1 MAAARPLTRGER
13 VCAFI
18 EKYCRVP
25 EGTLL
30 GQPMRLL
37 PFQRKFILAVYDNP
51 VGTRKAILSIGRKN
65 GKTGLIAALLLAHI
79 AGPEA
84 VQNSQIR
91 SGGRSREQ
99 AALVFKLAVK
109 MVNFSTDL
117 QRLIRVVPTSKILVG
132 LARNVEYQ
140 AISAEGKTAHGL
152 SPIVAILDEV
162 GQVRGPHD
170 DFVDAITTAQ
180 GAYENPLLF
189 VISTQAPND
198 SDLLSIWIDDAK
210 KSKDPRIVCHV
221 YAAPED
227 CSLMDRR
234 AWREANPAMGVFRS
248 EQDIADQALEAS
260 RMPSSEGKFRNL
272 TLNQRVEVAAP
283 LISRGTWIANS
294 FEPDLSAFETEQVFC
309 GLDLSK
315 RTDLTAF
322 VRIAFKG
329 GRWHVL
335 PIFWTPEQGL
345 EERSK
350 RDRQPYADW
359 AKQGLIRTTPGAS
372 VDYDVVAREIA
383 DELRGC
389 DCPGIAFDRWRMD
402 IMKKAMEEI
411 SLEVP
416 LVEWGQGFKDMSP
429 AIDELETEL
438 LNDRVSHGNNPV
450 LTMCAANAVAKMD
463 EAGGRKLDKL
473 KATGRMD
480 GISALT
486 MAMGLARRFRT
497 DDVDITDFLNN
508 PVSG

>member
-1 MAAARPLTRGER
+1 MTRGER

-18 EKYCRVP
+18 ERYCRVP

-37 PFQRKFILAVYDNP
+37 PFQRRFILAVYDNP
-51 VGTRKAILSIGRKN
+51 HGTRKAILSIGRKN

-91 SGGRSREQ
+91 SGGQSRDQ

-109 MVNFSTDL
+109 MINLSPDL
-117 QRLIRVVPTSKILVG
+117 QRLIRIVPTTKILIG
-132 LARNVEYQ
+132 LALNVEYQ

-152 SPIVAILDEV
+152 SPIVGILDEV
-162 GQVRGPHD
+162 GQVRGPRD
-170 DFVDAITTAQ
+170 DFIDAITTAQ
-180 GAYENPLLF
+180 GAYENPLLL

-198 SDLLSIWIDDAK
+198 ADLLSLWIDDAL

-227 CSLMDRR
+227 CGLMDKR
-234 AWREANPAMGVFRS
+234 AWGEANPAMGVFRS

-260 RMPSSEGKFRNL
+260 RMPSAESKFRNL
-272 TLNQRVEVAAP
+272 TLNQRCEVASP
-283 LISRGTWIANS
+283 LISRGVWLANS
-294 FEPDLSAFETEQVFC
+294 FEPDMTAFETEQVFC

-322 VRIAFKG
+322 VRIAFKND
-329 GRWHVL
+329 RWHVL
-335 PIFWTPEQGL
+335 ATFWTPEQGIV
-345 EERSK
+345 ERSK
-350 RDRQPYADW
+350 RDRQPYDLW
-359 AKQGLIRTTPGAS
+359 AEQGFIRTTPGAS
-372 VDYDVVAREIA
+372 VDYDVVAQEIS

-389 DCPGIAFDRWRMD
+389 DCPGIAFDRWRID
-402 IMKKAMEEI
+402 IMRKSMEAI
-411 SLEVP
+411 DFVVP

-438 LNDRVSHGNNPV
+438 LNDRLSHGDNPV

-480 GISALT
+480 GIAALT
-486 MAMGLARRFRT
+486 MAMGLARRFRSGE
-497 DDVDITDFLNN
+497 VDIDEFLKS
-508 PVSG
+508 PIMG